1 MVAALK
7 ESLNCYQENMEH
19 VESLKHQLLSELD
32 GIHYYINND
41 SHLLPYVVN
50 LGFLNQA
57 NDLLLMRLD
66 LAGISI
72 STGSA
77 CTAGTVEPSHVLKAF
92 YGSDSERL
100 RESIRISF
108 SEQNT
113 SEEVRQFTTTLK
125 EILGG

>member
-1 MVAALK
+1 
-7 ESLNCYQENMEH
+7 
-19 VESLKHQLLSELD
+19 
-32 GIHYYINND
+32 
-41 SHLLPYVVN
+41 
-50 LGFLNQA
+50 
-57 NDLLLMRLD
+57 MRLD
-66 LAGISI
+66 LSGISI

-77 CTAGTVEPSHVLKAF
+77 CTAGAIEPSHVLKAF
-92 YGSDSERL
+92 YGSDSKRL

>member
-19 VESLKHQLLSELD
+19 VESLKQQLLSELD

-41 SHLLPYVVN
+41 SHTLPYVIN
-50 LGFLNQA
+50 LGFPKQA

-77 CTAGTVEPSHVLKAF
+77 CTAGAVEPSHVLEAL

-100 RESIRISF
+100 KESIRISF

-113 SEEVRQFTTTLK
+113 SEEVHQFTTILK

>member
-1 MVAALK
+1 MRNLK
-7 ESLNCYQENMEH
+7 
-19 VESLKHQLLSELD
+19 KQLLAELD
-32 GIHYYINND
+32 GIDYYVNND
-41 SHLLPYVVN
+41 SHTLPYVIN
-50 LGFLNQA
+50 LGFPKQA

-77 CTAGTVEPSHVLKAF
+77 CTAGTVEPSHVLEAF

-100 RESIRISF
+100 KESIRISF

-113 SEEVRQFTTTLK
+113 SEEVHHFTTILK